1 MAAQES
7 RTFVAYVDKDL
18 EELVPD
24 FFHNRHNDIQKI
36 VAALDRN
43 DFEVIRGIGHTLK
56 GVGGGYGFDEITDF
70 GREIETAAKAGNAD
84 DILYWINELYRYLTE
99 VQIYYQ

>member
-1 MAAQES
+1 MAAEEP
-7 RTFVAYVDKDL
+7 RVYVAYVDKDL

-24 FFHNRHNDIQKI
+24 FFNNRHNDIQKI
-36 VAALDRN
+36 VAALERQ
-43 DFEVIRGIGHTLK
+43 DFDAIRGIGHTLK
-56 GVGGGYGFDEITDF
+56 GVGGGYGFDDITDF
-70 GREIETAAKAGNAD
+70 GREIETAAKAGNSD

>member
-1 MAAQES
+1 MSEEAPQY
-7 RTFVAYVDKDL
+7 VAYVDKDL

-24 FFHNRHNDIQKI
+24 FFNNRHNDIQKI

-43 DFEVIRGIGHTLK
+43 DFDAIRSIGHTLK
-56 GVGGGYGFDEITDF
+56 GVGGGYGFDDITDF
-70 GREIETAAKAGNAD
+70 GREIEAAAREQNAD
-84 DILYWINELYRYLTE
+84 DILYWINVLYDYLTQ